1 MMGQTMLLTSTYIL
15 VLGFFWLLFMSM
27 AVVHRLRQARLE
39 RIESGITYQ
48 DSKNSASK
56 QILRYVH
63 SPLDEMQAWHNAK
76 PQDKAERIPG
86 PMIFP
91 LRYQQTLL
99 FADEL
104 ADTHPNPALKAS

>member
-1 MMGQTMLLTSTYIL
+1 MIGQTMLLTSTYIL

-27 AVVHRLRQARLE
+27 ALVHRLRQQRLE
-39 RIESGITYQ
+39 RIESGILRPQ
-48 DSKNSASK
+48 SKDSAAK
-56 QILRYVH
+56 QFLRYVH
-63 SPLDEMQAWHNAK
+63 SPLDEMQAWHQAK
-76 PQDKAERIPG
+76 PQDKGERIPG

-99 FADEL
+99 FADDL